1 MIYNV
6 CMIERS
12 EYLKK
17 LISFKDKN
25 LIKVISGIRRCG
37 KSTLLELF
45 KDYLLK
51 NGVKKSQIISLNFE
65 DPDNEELTDY
75 KKLYEYIKSKLQP
88 ERQNYI
94 FLDEIQNVKDYQ
106 KAIDGLY
113 IKDNTDIYITGSNAY
128 FMSGELATLLSGR
141 YVEIEMLPLSF
152 KEYLSFFNENTDI
165 QVKYRKYLENSSF
178 PYVLQLNEEK
188 EQIRTYLSGIYNTVI
203 LKDVVQRNKI
213 ADVTGLENIVK
224 FMFDNI
230 GNSTSAK
237 KISDTMTS
245 RGKKISN
252 HTVENY
258 LEALCKSYILYKAN
272 RYDVKGKQYLETN
285 GKYYLV
291 DIGLRYYL
299 LGTKYVDFGHILENI
314 VYLELLRR
322 GYEVYIGKVDNKEID
337 FVAIKDGYTEY
348 YQVADTV
355 MGADTLDRELK
366 SLNSIRDHNPKYLL
380 TMDNVPNVSHNGI
393 KQLYALD
400 WLLDK

>member
-1 MIYNV
+1 
-6 CMIERS
+6 MIERS

-17 LISFKDKN
+17 LISFKDKK

-75 KKLYEYIKSKLQP
+75 KKLYEYIKLKLQP
-88 ERQNYI
+88 GEQNYI

-113 IKDNTDIYITGSNAY
+113 IKENTDIYITGSNAY

-152 KEYLSFFNENTDI
+152 KEYISFFNDNTDI
-165 QVKYRKYLENSSF
+165 QTRYRKYLENSSF
-178 PYVLQLNEEK
+178 PYVLQLNDEK

-213 ADVTGLENIVK
+213 SDVTGLKNIVK

-299 LGTKYVDFGHILENI
+299 LGTKYVDFGYILENI

-322 GYEVYIGKVDNKEID
+322 GYEVYIGKVDNKEVD

>member
-75 KKLYEYIKSKLQP
+75 KKLYEYIKLKLQP

-152 KEYLSFFNENTDI
+152 KEYLSFFGDNTDI
-165 QVKYRKYLENSSF
+165 QTRYRKYLENSSF
-178 PYVLQLNEEK
+178 PYVLQLKDEK

-213 ADVTGLENIVK
+213 SDVNGLENILK

-245 RGKKISN
+245 MNKKISN

-322 GYEVYIGKVDNKEID
+322 GYEVFIGKVDNKEVD

>member
-6 CMIERS
+6 CMIERN

-17 LISFKDKN
+17 LISFKDKK

-75 KKLYEYIKSKLQP
+75 KKLYEYIKSKLQQVK
-88 ERQNYI
+88 QNYI

-152 KEYLSFFNENTDI
+152 KEYISFFNDNTDI
-165 QVKYRKYLENSSF
+165 PTRYRKYLENSSF

-213 ADVTGLENIVK
+213 SDVTGLENIVK

-314 VYLELLRR
+314 VYLELIRR
-322 GYEVYIGKVDNKEID
+322 GYEVFIGKVDNKEVD

>member
-1 MIYNV
+1 
-6 CMIERS
+6 MIERN
-12 EYLKK
+12 EYLQK
-17 LISFKDKN
+17 LISFKDKK

-51 NGVKKSQIISLNFE
+51 NGVKKLQIISLNFE

-75 KKLYEYIKSKLQP
+75 KKLYEYIKSKLQKD
-88 ERQNYI
+88 RQNYI

-113 IKDNTDIYITGSNAY
+113 IKDNTDVYITGSNAY

-152 KEYLSFFNENTDI
+152 KEYLSSFKENADI
-165 QVKYRKYLENSSF
+165 PAKYRKYIENGSF
-178 PYVLQLNEEK
+178 PYVLQLNDDK
-188 EQIRTYLSGIYNTVI
+188 EQIRTYLSGIYSTVI
-203 LKDVVQRNKI
+203 LKDVVKRNKI
-213 ADVTGLENIVK
+213 ADIAGLENIVR

-245 RGKKISN
+245 KGNKISN

-258 LEALCKSYILYKAN
+258 LDSLCKSFILYKAN

-291 DIGLRYYL
+291 DIGLRYFL

-314 VYLELLRR
+314 VFLELLRR
-322 GYEVYIGKVDNKEID
+322 GYEVYIGKVDSSEVD

-355 MGADTLDRELK
+355 MDKTTLERELQ
-366 SLNSIRDHNPKYLL
+366 SLNSIKNHNPKYLL
-380 TMDNVPNVSHNGI
+380 TMDNVPIVSHNGI
-393 KQLYALD
+393 KQLYVLD

>member
-12 EYLKK
+12 EFLKK

-75 KKLYEYIKSKLQP
+75 KKLYEHIKSKLLP
-88 ERQNYI
+88 EKQNYI

-113 IKDNTDIYITGSNAY
+113 IKENTDIYITGSNAY

-152 KEYLSFFNENTDI
+152 KEYLSFFNDNTDI
-165 QVKYRKYLENSSF
+165 QTRYRKYLENSSF
-178 PYVLQLNEEK
+178 PYVLQLNDEK

-213 ADVTGLENIVK
+213 SDVTGLENIVK

-245 RGKKISN
+245 SGKKISN

-291 DIGLRYYL
+291 DIG
-299 LGTKYVDFGHILENI
+299 HILENI

-322 GYEVYIGKVDNKEID
+322 GYEVFIGKVDNKEVD

>member
-1 MIYNV
+1 M
-6 CMIERS
+6 
-12 EYLKK
+12 
-17 LISFKDKN
+17 
-25 LIKVISGIRRCG
+25 
-37 KSTLLELF
+37 
-45 KDYLLK
+45 
-51 NGVKKSQIISLNFE
+51 
-65 DPDNEELTDY
+65 
-75 KKLYEYIKSKLQP
+75 
-88 ERQNYI
+88 
-94 FLDEIQNVKDYQ
+94 
-106 KAIDGLY
+106 
-113 IKDNTDIYITGSNAY
+113 
-128 FMSGELATLLSGR
+128 
-141 YVEIEMLPLSF
+141 
-152 KEYLSFFNENTDI
+152 
-165 QVKYRKYLENSSF
+165 
-178 PYVLQLNEEK
+178 
-188 EQIRTYLSGIYNTVI
+188 
-203 LKDVVQRNKI
+203 
-213 ADVTGLENIVK
+213 LENIVK

-245 RGKKISN
+245 MNKKISN

-258 LEALCKSYILYKAN
+258 LDALCKSYILYKAN

-322 GYEVYIGKVDNKEID
+322 GYEVYIGKVDNKEVD

-393 KQLYALD
+393 KQLYVLD
-400 WLLDK
+400 WLLNK

>member
-6 CMIERS
+6 GMIERN

-51 NGVKKSQIISLNFE
+51 NGAKKSQIISLNFE

-88 ERQNYI
+88 GEQNYI

-152 KEYLSFFNENTDI
+152 KEYISFFNDNTDI
-165 QVKYRKYLENSSF
+165 QTRYRKYLENSSF
-178 PYVLQLNEEK
+178 PYVLQLNDEK

-213 ADVTGLENIVK
+213 SDVTCLENIVK

-314 VYLELLRR
+314 VYLELIRR
-322 GYEVYIGKVDNKEID
+322 GYEVFIGKVDNKEVD

-380 TMDNVPNVSHNGI
+380 TMDNIPNVSHNGI

-400 WLLDK
+400 WLLNK

>member
-1 MIYNV
+1 
-6 CMIERS
+6 MIERS
-12 EYLKK
+12 EYLRK
-17 LISFKDKN
+17 LISFKDKK

-45 KDYLLK
+45 KEYLFK
-51 NGVKKSQIISLNFE
+51 NGIKKSQIISLNFE

-75 KKLYEYIKSKLQP
+75 KKLYEYIKSKLHKDK
-88 ERQNYI
+88 QNYI

-113 IKDNTDIYITGSNAY
+113 IKENTDIYITGSNAY

-141 YVEIEMLPLSF
+141 YVEIKMLPLSF
-152 KEYLSFFNENTDI
+152 KEYLSSFKEKSDI
-165 QVKYRKYLENSSF
+165 HSKYRKYLENSSF
-178 PYVLQLNEEK
+178 PYVLQLKDEK

-213 ADVTGLENIVK
+213 SDVTSLENIVK
-224 FMFDNI
+224 FMFDNV
-230 GNSTSAK
+230 GNSISAK
-237 KISDTMTS
+237 KISDTMAS
-245 RGKKISN
+245 NGKKISN

-299 LGTKYVDFGHILENI
+299 LGTKFVDFGHILENI

-322 GYEVYIGKVDNKEID
+322 GYEVFTGKVYNVEID
-337 FVAIKDGYTEY
+337 FVAFKDGYTEY
-348 YQVADTV
+348 YQVANTV
-355 MGADTLDRELK
+355 MENTTLERELK
-366 SLNSIRDHNPKYLL
+366 SLNNVKNHNPKFLL
-380 TMDNVPNVSHNGI
+380 TMGNH
-393 KQLYALD
+393 K
-400 WLLDK
+400 

>member
-1 MIYNV
+1 
-6 CMIERS
+6 MIERS

-17 LISFKDKN
+17 LISFKDKK

-65 DPDNEELTDY
+65 DPDNEALTDY

-88 ERQNYI
+88 EKQNYI

-152 KEYLSFFNENTDI
+152 KEYLSFFNDNTDI
-165 QVKYRKYLENSSF
+165 QTRYRKYLENSSF
-178 PYVLQLNEEK
+178 PYVLQLNDEK

-213 ADVTGLENIVK
+213 SDVTGLENIVK

-245 RGKKISN
+245 MNKKISN

-258 LEALCKSYILYKAN
+258 LDALCKSYILYKAN

-322 GYEVYIGKVDNKEID
+322 GYEVYIGKVDNKEVD